1 MNPSELEP
9 EVSQILNS
17 PTEELQITWQ
27 IHRVLQQLN
36 ASRQDL
42 VQWLGHCWHTE

>member
-17 PTEELQITWQ
+17 PTEELQI
-27 IHRVLQQLN
+27 HSVLQQLN

-42 VQWLGHCWHTE
+42 VQWLSHCWHTE